1 MKWCRFQ
8 AGQSASYGL
17 VEDETVHVVAG
28 TPVMAHTET

>member
-17 VEDETVHVVAG
+17 VEDETVYVAAG
-28 TPVMAHTET
+28 TPVTAHTET